1 MCFQDLYAAMT
12 QTRDKEKAINP
23 VIFTQIGKNLTSQL
37 YATSPLQ
44 FNIYTNGWV
53 QAKEGPKLQ
62 FWEKVFGDE
71 KKFVVS
77 AQIQNPDGS
86 TTPSK
91 REFRLEESIIRLVEE
106 FPNDSQVDEI
116 VKALLL
122 YEAERKDQP

>member
-1 MCFQDLYAAMT
+1 MLFQDLYNGMLQVREA
-12 QTRDKEKAINP
+12 EKVVNP
-23 VIFTQIGKNLTSQL
+23 IILTQIDKFTIRI
-37 YATSPLQ
+37 YANSPLQ

-62 FWEKVFGDE
+62 FWEKVFGDN
-71 KKFVVS
+71 KKLVVS

-91 REFRLEESIIRLVEE
+91 REFRLEESIIRLAEE